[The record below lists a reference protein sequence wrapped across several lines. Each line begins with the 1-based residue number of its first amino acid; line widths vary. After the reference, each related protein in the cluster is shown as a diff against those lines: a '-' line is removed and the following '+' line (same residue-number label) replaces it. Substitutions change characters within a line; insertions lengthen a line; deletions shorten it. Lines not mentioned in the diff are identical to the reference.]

1 MMSQNRV
8 LMRNGL
14 TIPGLYWRLI
24 AGCWLITVHCSLI
37 SPRPAYQLYSQKGK
51 AISYAKLLKQAAEA
65 DVVLFGELH
74 NNPICHWLQLQL
86 TKDLYAQKKGQLV
99 LGAEMFE
106 TDNQSALSSY
116 VQGSI
121 TDKEFAQQARLWPN
135 YTTDYRPLVDFART
149 NKIPFI
155 AANVPRRYATLVS
168 RQGLAALDT
177 VANKQWLAPLP
188 LTVDLTLP
196 GYKGMIDMMADPA
209 HGGSV
214 STGAKNAPLD
224 RAANFARAQAIK
236 DATMANSILQNWQ
249 EGKILLHYNGDYH
262 SKNFEGISWYLHQKQ
277 PSLRILTISSVEQE
291 SINKLVSENYNT
303 GTVILAI
310 PSDMTKT
317 Y

>member
-1 MMSQNRV
+1 
-8 LMRNGL
+8 MRYIL
-14 TIPGLYWRLI
+14 LLLVVCLSSFVYDQ
-24 AGCWLITVHCSLI
+24 
-37 SPRPAYQLYSQKGK
+37 PAYQLYSQKGK
-51 AISYAKLLKQAAEA
+51 AINYTKLLKQAAEA

-74 NNPICHWLQLQL
+74 NNPICHWLELQL
-86 TKDLYAQKKGQLV
+86 TKDLYARKKGQLV

-106 TDNQSALSSY
+106 TDNQVALSSY

-121 TDKEFAQQARLWPN
+121 TDKEFAKQARLWPN
-135 YTTDYRPLVDFART
+135 YDTDYRPLVDFART
-149 NKIPFI
+149 NKIPFV

-196 GYKGMIDMMADPA
+196 GYKGMIEMMSDPS
-209 HGGSV
+209 HGGAV
-214 STGAKNAPLD
+214 STGSADLKNIPSD

-236 DATMANSILQNWQ
+236 DATMAHSILQNWQ
-249 EGKILLHYNGDYH
+249 EGKLLLHYNGDYH

-277 PSLRILTISSVEQE
+277 PRLRILTISSVEQE
-291 SINKLVSENYNT
+291 SIYKLLVENYNT
-303 GTVILAI
+303 GTIILVI